1 MRRTHHWRR
10 LFQHIPSHPIA
21 TCRCCCGVASCG
33 RSDFL
38 GMVARRRSVPSLYSA
53 RRGVDSVAGSLAPTP
68 GTQRFLNRCIFCSR
82 TRAHKSPNDR
92 APRTRVLFYPLAAT
106 IILACAALSSR
117 DRCSGICRWTL
128 ALRVCAMGGG
138 ASSYPQLGQRLFV
151 SRSFSSHRAQ
161 KLRIQTGDHSW
172 LYWWATLGSTG
183 GALCIFRASHR
194 SAHYIRSNSGLSA
207 RPLVFL
213 VQPGRFYFY
222 RSIFYLDYRS
232 ESEYGTISIVRL
244 ATVFSAL
251 AHCPG
256 TADRVWRSRSRP
268 IHCAIC
274 LRDGIVGFT
283 HRRRSLS
290 RRRRDY
296 GGSNLSTN

>member
-1 MRRTHHWRR
+1 M
-10 LFQHIPSHPIA
+10 
-21 TCRCCCGVASCG
+21 
-33 RSDFL
+33 
-38 GMVARRRSVPSLYSA
+38 
-53 RRGVDSVAGSLAPTP
+53 APTV
-68 GTQRFLNRCIFCSR
+68 GTQRFLDRCIFCSR

-92 APRTRVLFYPLAAT
+92 TPGTGVLFCFVAAPVDF
-106 IILACAALSSR
+106 IRAALSSR

-128 ALRVCAMGGG
+128 ALPVCAMGGG
-138 ASSYPQLGQRLFV
+138 ASSCPQLGQRLFI
-151 SRSFSSHRAQ
+151 SRSPSSHRAQ

-183 GALCIFRASHR
+183 GALCFFGASHR
-194 SAHYIRSNSGLSA
+194 SAHYIRSSSGLSA

-232 ESEYGTISIVRL
+232 ESAYGTISIVRL
-244 ATVFSAL
+244 ATVFCPL
-251 AHCPG
+251 AHCAG
-256 TADRVWRSRSRP
+256 TADCVWRSRSRP
-268 IHCAIC
+268 IHCAIY